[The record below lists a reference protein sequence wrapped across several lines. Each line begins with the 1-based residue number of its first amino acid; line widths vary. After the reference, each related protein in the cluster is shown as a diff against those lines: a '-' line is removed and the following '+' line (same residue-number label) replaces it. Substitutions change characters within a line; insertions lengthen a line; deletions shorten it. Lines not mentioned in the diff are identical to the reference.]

1 MINFSDRVKDLHASA
16 IRESF
21 KALSRP
27 GVISLA
33 GGMPAPETY
42 PGRELAEIMKEI
54 LIDSPAKA
62 LQYGITEG
70 YAPLIE
76 QTRERLAKN
85 GIGNDKDSVIIT
97 SGGQQAIELTA
108 KALLNEGDGVAC
120 EEPSFIGALNA
131 FRSYNAKLYP
141 VAVEKDGLNIDALE
155 DVLTKNKG
163 IKLIYTIPTFQ
174 NPTGIT
180 MSPEKRKR
188 LLEVAKK
195 HGVFILEDS
204 PYWELRF
211 GGESV
216 PAVKSMDTDNI
227 VIYAGSYSK
236 TISPGLRVGFL
247 CADSEFIEKVVV
259 CKQVSDVHTTVIS
272 QMAVSRYIERYD
284 LDVQIKKSAALN
296 GRKCALMQKCMDRYF
311 PESVART
318 KPEGGLFIWCD
329 LGEGVDSREFAAKCL
344 DKNVAIVSGASAM
357 PDTSKVTGAFR
368 LNFSMASDENIELG
382 IKAIG
387 EVIKE
392 YGK

>member
-131 FRSYNAKLYP
+131 SARIMQSCIRCRG
-141 VAVEKDGLNIDALE
+141 KDGLNIDALE

-216 PAVKSMDTDNI
+216 PAVNPWI
-227 VIYAGSYSK
+227 R
-236 TISPGLRVGFL
+236 TISLFMR
-247 CADSEFIEKVVV
+247 AHI
-259 CKQVSDVHTTVIS
+259 QNHI
-272 QMAVSRYIERYD
+272 
-284 LDVQIKKSAALN
+284 
-296 GRKCALMQKCMDRYF
+296 
-311 PESVART
+311 AR
-318 KPEGGLFIWCD
+318 P
-329 LGEGVDSREFAAKCL
+329 
-344 DKNVAIVSGASAM
+344 
-357 PDTSKVTGAFR
+357 
-368 LNFSMASDENIELG
+368 
-382 IKAIG
+382 
-387 EVIKE
+387 
-392 YGK
+392 